1 MCYEPTWS
9 IFGNNAE
16 FTTVTDAVIG
26 DTFYSDLAC
35 TSPWDGA
42 NTWYT
47 IADSQNAVYNNRID
61 FLIDGNGKITALLQ
75 CVAATPT
82 PTPSTTATATP
93 TPTPSTSA
101 TPIPEQPDS
110 LYFFHGGAGG
120 HTYTPDLTANDAIY
134 YIDAEGANTTDLGVA
149 MEAMVTNSPTP
160 YAPGN
165 ATGAWPI
172 VGEMDFFSNET
183 ITNSWKQ
190 WDYFVT
196 GGGNYGGRELYYLV
210 VPNNA
215 GFPEDLVATPLVANL
230 GNNQPVQMASSKDFT
245 WNGDAYTLYKLPL
258 AVSNAAQ
265 TYKFLGTQ
273 PSS

>member
-1 MCYEPTWS
+1 MCYEPTWA

-16 FTTVTDAVIG
+16 FTTVADAAIG

-61 FLIDGNGKITALLQ
+61 FLIDSNGKITSLLQ

-82 PTPSTTATATP
+82 PTVSTTNTPTP
-93 TPTPSTSA
+93 TPTPSSSA
-101 TPIPEQPDS
+101 VTAADPDK

-120 HTYTPDLTANDAIY
+120 HTYTPDLTSEGAIY
-134 YIDAEGANTTDLGVA
+134 YIDGEGTNTTDLGVA
-149 MEAMVTNSPTP
+149 MEALVTNSPTP
-160 YAPGN
+160 YTAEN
-165 ATGAWPI
+165 ATGLWPI
-172 VGEMDFFSNET
+172 VGEMDFSANET
-183 ITNSWKQ
+183 ITNSYRQ

-196 GGGNYGGRELYYLV
+196 GGGNYGGRELYYLA
-210 VPNNA
+210 VPNNES
-215 GFPEDLVATPLVANL
+215 FPEDLVTTALVANL
-230 GNNQPVQMASSKDFT
+230 GNNQPVQMASQKDFT

-258 AVSNAAQ
+258 ATSNAAQ
-265 TYKFLGTQ
+265 TYKFLGSQ
-273 PSS
+273 P